1 MRIAYSTVM
10 TLLLGSAVPAI
21 GLAQVLTPFSDQHP
35 AHRLDRLVPVATVNL
50 VGDVVALDDPLVVDD
65 PTGEPFVLGAAS
77 LDLRDPSH
85 AQIVFSMTNASS
97 EPIPW
102 NTVELTVRRVTPVP
116 VEDQNKGAPALFF
129 GCRHGALAG
138 HASRPT
144 SPKGAWQPGAT
155 VTVQV
160 PVADDCLRRFEKADP
175 LAFLVYA
182 GSVLPHPDLLLGPSD
197 PGWSAVG
204 ARNNAL
210 FRRAFEKLTEH
221 SGRGNEW
228 QAR

>member
-10 TLLLGSAVPAI
+10 TLLLVSAIPAI
-21 GLAQVLTPFSDQHP
+21 GLAQVLSPFRDTDQRE
-35 AHRLDRLVPVATVNL
+35 HRLDRLVSVATVNL
-50 VGDVVALDDPLVVDD
+50 VGDVVALADSRVVDD
-65 PTGEPFVLGAAS
+65 PTGEPFVLGAAT

-85 AQIVFSMTNASS
+85 AQIVFSMTNAST

-102 NTVELTVRRVTPVP
+102 NTVELSVRRVTPVP
-116 VEDQNKGAPALFF
+116 LDDQIKGAPALFF
-129 GCRHGALAG
+129 CAHGALAG
-138 HASRPT
+138 HPSRPT

-160 PVADDCLRRFEKADP
+160 PVADDCFRRSEAADP

-182 GSVLPHPDLLLGPSD
+182 GSELPHPDLLLGPSD
-197 PGWSAVG
+197 PGWSAVA
-204 ARNNAL
+204 ARNKAL

-221 SGRGNEW
+221 PGGGNE
-228 QAR
+228 

>member
-10 TLLLGSAVPAI
+10 TLLLGSAVPAS

-116 VEDQNKGAPALFF
+116 VEDQNNGAPALFF
-129 GCRHGALAG
+129 GCRHGVLAG
-138 HASRPT
+138 HPSRPT

-160 PVADDCLRRFEKADP
+160 PVADDCLRRFETADP

-197 PGWSAVG
+197 PGWSAVA

-221 SGRGNEW
+221 PGGGNE
-228 QAR
+228 